1 MIEIKNFKFTENI
14 DTKNNMRV
22 NNWPVI
28 YLIEDGKKMYVGET
42 NNFVRRMKQHYKTP
56 EKRNLKRVHMIT
68 DNDFNK
74 SAIRDIESALIGYI
88 DADSKYK
95 LLNNNHG
102 FVNQEYYD
110 RKLYKEKIPDIW
122 NKLIKKGLAEKEI
135 FQIENSDLF
144 KYSPFKTLSDDQFA
158 IAQMILSDTHN
169 KEKSMSFI
177 EGNPGTG
184 KTILAMYLLKIL
196 ANSKH
201 KQGKNV
207 ALVVPMTSLRKT
219 LKYVCS
225 KANGLSSSLIIGP
238 TEVNNKKYDTLIV
251 DETHRLSRYKAIAN
265 RGSFKQMNIKMGF
278 EVEDGNQ
285 LDWILAS
292 AKHHIFFYDEGQS
305 VRPSDIEQEVFEQL
319 KHKYNHDNTIYQLF
333 TQHRTKGGNEY
344 IQFVDHLLSN
354 QKLECI
360 PPFDDYKLELIDD
373 FETFNKLYKTV
384 LLEDSLTR
392 MVSGYSFEWLSK
404 NDKSK
409 YDIIID
415 GIKWQWNSKN
425 INWIHSENSVNEVG
439 CIHSVQ
445 GYDLGHIFL
454 IFGYE
459 IDYDFDKKA
468 IIVDKDKYHDK
479 NGKNSTNESDLK
491 DYILN
496 IYNTLMTRGI
506 NGIYMY
512 ACNKGFYKYLKT
524 IIDKGDIDGRN

>member
-184 KTILAMYLLKIL
+184 KNNI
-196 ANSKH
+196 SH
-201 KQGKNV
+201 V
-207 ALVVPMTSLRKT
+207 
-219 LKYVCS
+219 
-225 KANGLSSSLIIGP
+225 LI
-238 TEVNNKKYDTLIV
+238 
-251 DETHRLSRYKAIAN
+251 
-265 RGSFKQMNIKMGF
+265 
-278 EVEDGNQ
+278 
-285 LDWILAS
+285 
-292 AKHHIFFYDEGQS
+292 
-305 VRPSDIEQEVFEQL
+305 
-319 KHKYNHDNTIYQLF
+319 
-333 TQHRTKGGNEY
+333 
-344 IQFVDHLLSN
+344 
-354 QKLECI
+354 
-360 PPFDDYKLELIDD
+360 
-373 FETFNKLYKTV
+373 
-384 LLEDSLTR
+384 
-392 MVSGYSFEWLSK
+392 
-404 NDKSK
+404 
-409 YDIIID
+409 
-415 GIKWQWNSKN
+415 KN
-425 INWIHSENSVNEVG
+425 I
-439 CIHSVQ
+439 
-445 GYDLGHIFL
+445 
-454 IFGYE
+454 
-459 IDYDFDKKA
+459 
-468 IIVDKDKYHDK
+468 
-479 NGKNSTNESDLK
+479 GK
-491 DYILN
+491 
-496 IYNTLMTRGI
+496 
-506 NGIYMY
+506 
-512 ACNKGFYKYLKT
+512 LKT
-524 IIDKGDIDGRN
+524 